1 MIGHGWDVLDELHHK
16 QVTLYTGGV
25 SYPVSI
31 QMMADAKILLNTTPC
46 FHGGLHD
53 RVYTAMLNH
62 TLAFTEDTP
71 FSRNELADQKEAVLY
86 NDSDLDTLTEKLADI
101 YKHPAEIKSIRIM
114 HTGKHR
120 LRTHGSIGQKHFF
133 PAYIPIGKNGN

>member
-1 MIGHGWDVLDELHHK
+1 
-16 QVTLYTGGV
+16 
-25 SYPVSI
+25 
-31 QMMADAKILLNTTPC
+31 MMADAKMLLNTTPC

-101 YKHPAEIKSIRIM
+101 YKHPAEIKSITDHAYRKAQAAYTWEHRAETFVSGI
-114 HTGKHR
+114 HTDR
-120 LRTHGSIGQKHFF
+120 
-133 PAYIPIGKNGN
+133 